1 MTAGAALRIGAG
13 VVAAVVLVAGWMVVR
28 SRPALAEAVQVWHG
42 YYTLAVSSDSP
53 ELLDRLEEA
62 GLRPVVAAATARE
75 TITTF
80 RGTELVPVAGLD
92 RRLDRLDPRY
102 DPYLREVGEW
112 FAAGPGGLDARV
124 VYVASVQPPASFAA
138 RVARALAG
146 TGVRWEIAGLPWRS
160 LLSALLLY
168 AAAAA
173 ALIAPRG
180 GAAPRRWRVVLGLP
194 WLFLV
199 AQGGLPAAVVAVPA
213 HIAVLRL
220 AGIAALRGVA
230 TAQPPGA
237 GRAAPAARPALGVS
251 LAAGAAMAAVGLAV
265 ATPAGA
271 LVAAL
276 ARYLAI
282 GSLWSAALAACAALA
297 GVLPRPARPA
307 SGRSPARSAGAVA
320 PAHRSPLAAR
330 LAGAAAL
337 AAVAVALVLP
347 GGVGA
352 HVARPDARAAA
363 GPVTLAAMASFSA
376 GAEPGLPVLSDYA
389 THLAYQQTLAVG
401 RPYRLPAPDER
412 VTVNHYRR
420 TAGGRVVREQRE
432 VARFTDAWLAA
443 ALADA
448 SDGSIAALLA
458 AQGGLVA
465 ARRGPPAP
473 RAAGEVALWLAVT
486 LLLCVWTIDPLAPA
500 GRAATPP
507 RTPSSAPSASS
518 AASP

>member
-1 MTAGAALRIGAG
+1 MAAVTAGAALRIGAG
-13 VVAAVVLVAGWMVVR
+13 AVAAVVLGAGWMVVH
-28 SRPALAEAVQVWHG
+28 SRPTLAEAVQVWRG
-42 YYTLAVSSDSP
+42 YYTLAVSSDSS
-53 ELLDRLEEA
+53 ELLDRLDEA
-62 GLRPVVAAATARE
+62 GLGPVVAAATARE

-102 DPYLREVGEW
+102 DPYLQEAGEW

-173 ALIAPRG
+173 VLIAPRG
-180 GAAPRRWRVVLGLP
+180 GAVPRRWRAVLGLP

-199 AQGGLPAAVVAVPA
+199 AHGGLPAAVVAVPA

-230 TAQPPGA
+230 TPQPPGA
-237 GRAAPAARPALGVS
+237 VRAAAAARTALGVS
-251 LAAGAAMAAVGLAV
+251 LAAGVAVAAVGLAV

-271 LVAAL
+271 LVAAM

-320 PAHRSPLAAR
+320 SAHRSPLPAR

-347 GGVGA
+347 GGVNA
-352 HVARPDARAAA
+352 HVARPDARAAD

-401 RPYRLPAPDER
+401 RPYRLPAPDEP

-420 TAGGRVVREQRE
+420 TADGRVVREQRE

-507 RTPSSAPSASS
+507 RTPSSAPSA
-518 AASP
+518 ASP